1 MTIEVNQCMTA
12 LTMGPRVRKSPFYEA
27 TRLAGAQAFSVYNH
41 MYMPTSYGDPIKEY
55 WAIVEKVSLWD
66 VACERQIEVS
76 GPDAVALIQL
86 LTPRDIASCGVDR
99 CRYLIF
105 TDTDGGIIN
114 DAVMLRLEEN
124 RFWLSPGD
132 GDVLLW
138 AKGVAANSGMDVTVF
153 EPDVSPLQLQ
163 GPLAPKVARKLF
175 GDVAIEMGY
184 FHMRQLELDG
194 IPVVLSRTGWSGE
207 LGYEI
212 YLCDSSRGT
221 ELWDKCMAAGEE
233 FDIEPACPSTMRS
246 VEGGILSYC
255 SDITLN
261 DNPWT
266 VGLDRLVDLDKPE
279 PYIGKA
285 ALHRIA
291 AEGTKRKLVGVEIN
305 GSPLAGNDHF
315 WDVRSNGEVVGHVT
329 RCTWSPRLERNIGFV
344 NVPVELAE
352 EGTPLL
358 IEALDGARDATVVPF
373 PWFHSK
379 VKIPRDI
386 LGSSLASGF

>member
-1 MTIEVNQCMTA
+1 MTINVKYFITG
-12 LTMGPRVRKSPFYEA
+12 LTMGPRVRKSPYYEA
-27 TRLAGAQAFSVYNH
+27 TMDAGARAFSVYNH
-41 MYMPTSYGDPIKEY
+41 MYMPTSYGDPVKEY
-55 WAIVEKVSLWD
+55 WALVERVSLWD

-76 GPDAVALIQL
+76 GPDAVAFVQL
-86 LTPRDIASCGVDR
+86 LTPRDIASCGIER
-99 CRYLIF
+99 CRYIIL
-105 TDTDGGIIN
+105 TDADGGIIN

-138 AKGVAANSGMDVTVF
+138 VKGVAANAGMDVTIF

-184 FHMRQLELDG
+184 FHLRQLELDG

-212 YLCDSSRGT
+212 YLCDGSRGT
-221 ELWDKCMAAGEE
+221 ELWNKCMAAGEE
-233 FDIEPACPSTMRS
+233 FGIEIGCPSTIRS

-255 SDITLN
+255 ADITLD

-285 ALHRIA
+285 ALRRIA
-291 AEGTKRKLVGVEIN
+291 AEGTKRKLVGVEID
-305 GSPLAGNDHF
+305 GSPLGGNDRF
-315 WDVRSNGEVVGHVT
+315 WDVRSEGKVVGHVT
-329 RCTWSPRLERNIGFV
+329 RCIWSPRLERNIGFV
-344 NVPVELAE
+344 NVLIAFAE
-352 EGTPLL
+352 EGTHLV
-358 IEALDGARDATVVPF
+358 IDALDGVRDAAVVPF
-373 PWFHSK
+373 PWFHSET
-379 VKIPRDI
+379 KIPLD
-386 LGSSLASGF
+386 L